1 MDPESLEAISWLVG
15 LAVAIATLG
24 LLLTGRSNAKRG
36 PAPERRRPSLFDGP
50 LGAPLFQHLVETAD
64 PETSAL
70 CANFANFSVA
80 LAGYDKVLA
89 RKLARMAGAIGVYD
103 PSAVEQFRIVLRDD
117 RVSAA
122 LLTVRHALDEML
134 DLYGDA
140 SAGAAELI
148 FAAYFSCIDGL
159 REVGSDFAGWYAE
172 SRHVVAMT
180 SCEVRKRAERAAG

>member
-1 MDPESLEAISWLVG
+1 MDPESLEAISWLLL
-15 LAVAIATLG
+15 LAVVVATAG
-24 LLLTGRSNAKRG
+24 LLLTGRRNAKRG
-36 PAPERRRPSLFDGP
+36 PAPERRRPTLFDGP

-103 PSAVEQFRIVLRDD
+103 PSAVEQYRVLLRDD
-117 RVSAA
+117 RISAA
-122 LLTVRHALDEML
+122 LLTVRAALDEML
-134 DLYGDA
+134 ELYGDA

-159 REVGSDFAGWYAE
+159 REIGNDFAGWYEE

-180 SCEVRKRAERAAG
+180 RCEVRKRAEMAAK